1 MSVLA
6 ILLPPRERLT
16 ARAGGSDGAAGL
28 RLPTE
33 WSFVL
38 SNDGRTVTLP
48 GAAPLALLPRA
59 DHLVLV
65 LAEADVSWHRVK
77 IPKAPATRL
86 RAALLGVMEESLLD
100 DDEALHFALAPGAV
114 GGEPG
119 WVAVTHRPW
128 LAAALAA
135 IEAGGLSVERV
146 VARCVPAEAPR
157 GHFHT
162 LGADGHAVPWLS
174 LALADGASSVRLS
187 GALARA
193 LQAGASAPVRWSA
206 TPAAAAEA
214 ERWLGAAVPLMT
226 DPERALEA
234 SQGTLNLR
242 QFDLAA
248 RHRGTRAVRELGKR
262 FLSTEWRPVR
272 AGLVALVAVHL
283 LGLNAYAWQQRQAVA
298 AKRLAMN
305 ELLKTAHPG
314 VRAVL
319 DAPVQMQ
326 RETER
331 LRAAAGKP
339 GDNDLEPLMAAA
351 AAAWPDGTGP
361 VQTLRF
367 EPGRLILQA
376 PGFGAEQVTQL
387 RERLRAVGFAADLSE
402 GRITVTRG
410 AAPVA
415 GGPAGDPAPGNAA
428 PAPAPFVVRPAAP
441 PVAPALAPL
450 VAPPIGPAISAPAG
464 AVPKAPANPLPTT
477 TRAPGSV

>member
-6 ILLPPRERLT
+6 LLLPPRERLT
-16 ARAGGSDGAAGL
+16 ARAAGPEGGGGP
-28 RLPTE
+28 RLPSE

-48 GAAPLALLPRA
+48 GTAPLALLPRA

-65 LAEADVSWHRVK
+65 LAEADVSWHRVN
-77 IPKAPATRL
+77 IPKAPAARL

-114 GGEPG
+114 GGQPG

-128 LAAALAA
+128 LTAALAA
-135 IEAGGLSVERV
+135 IEASGLSVERV
-146 VARCVPAEAPR
+146 VARSVPAEAPR
-157 GHFHT
+157 GHFYT

-174 LALADGASSVRLS
+174 LALADGAFCVRLS

-193 LQAGASAPVRWSA
+193 LQANAGATVRWSA

-226 DPERALEA
+226 DAERALEA
-234 SQGTLNLR
+234 SQGALNMR

-248 RHRGTRAVRELGKR
+248 RHRGTRALRELGKR

-272 AGLVALVAVHL
+272 AGLLALVAVHL
-283 LGLNAYAWQQRQAVA
+283 VGLNAYAWQQRQAVA
-298 AKRLAMN
+298 SKRLAMN
-305 ELLKTAHPG
+305 ELLRAAHPG

-361 VQTLRF
+361 VQSLRF

-376 PGFGAEQVTQL
+376 PGFGEAQVMQL
-387 RERLRAVGFAADLSE
+387 RERLRAVGFAADLAE

-410 AAPVA
+410 AAP
-415 GGPAGDPAPGNAA
+415 
-428 PAPAPFVVRPAAP
+428 
-441 PVAPALAPL
+441 PVK
-450 VAPPIGPAISAPAG
+450 S
-464 AVPKAPANPLPTT
+464 LPTV
-477 TRAPGSV
+477 TRAPGST